1 MRIIL
6 SVIAT
11 VVALFTVAVTGL
23 AAAADAPPVPY
34 PKDCRDW
41 HHIKSMVISPGHALY
56 DSFGGIH
63 HLYANKVAL
72 QGYITGKWPD
82 GAVIVFDLLDAKVAD
97 NAVTEGARKVV
108 GVMHRVRG
116 NMRQPVAGA
125 MKDSRATVRA
135 IARWAPARRPR
146 VTIATLRKRMRAT
159 YSARCGRDP
168 IVRACGGAAALRFAM
183 VQYRSRNHAG

>member
-34 PKDCRDW
+34 PKDYRDW
-41 HHIKSMVISPGHALY
+41 HHVKSMVISPGHALY

-97 NAVTEGARKVV
+97 NAVIEGARKVV
-108 GVMHRVRG
+108 GVMHRDARKYAATGGWGYEEFKGDSTSDRAVG
-116 NMRQPVAGA
+116 ASASTACHHCHVAQKNAGYVFSKMRP
-125 MKDSRATVRA
+125 
-135 IARWAPARRPR
+135 
-146 VTIATLRKRMRAT
+146 
-159 YSARCGRDP
+159 
-168 IVRACGGAAALRFAM
+168 
-183 VQYRSRNHAG
+183 